1 MYVFLIPLLL
11 GFVLG
16 GASAFTATY
25 SRWWG
30 ERGGALA
37 TSILRNFLGI
47 PLWLVGYIL
56 AWLQHAP
63 RFFNPDIVTKTLSW
77 LVIFAGAIL
86 VSWGHQTL
94 GWRAHMP
101 SVKDGL
107 ARHGVY
113 GRVQHPI
120 YAGTCLIL
128 IGFTLL
134 NPTLPV
140 ALASAV
146 AIGFFIV
153 MARLEE
159 IDLVQ
164 RLPEYRQYMT
174 EVPRFVPRIRGSK
187 ADMDRKAGKPSALHA
202 KRNQRK

>member
-1 MYVFLIPLLL
+1 MGRGDRPARLGFRLEAVMYLFLIPLLL
-11 GFVLG
+11 GFALG

-63 RFFNPDIVTKTLSW
+63 VFFNPGALTETLSW
-77 LVIFAGAIL
+77 LLIFAGAIL
-86 VSWGHQTL
+86 VSWGHLLL
-94 GWRAHMP
+94 GWRTHFP
-101 SVKDGL
+101 SVQDTL
-107 ARHGVY
+107 VRHGMY
-113 GRVQHPI
+113 GRVRHPI
-120 YAGTCLIL
+120 YAGIFLIL
-128 IGFTLL
+128 IGFTSL

-140 ALASAV
+140 AVASAV
-146 AIGFFIV
+146 AIVFFIV

-159 IDLVQ
+159 IDLIQ
-164 RLPEYRQYMT
+164 RVPDYREYMK
-174 EVPRFVPRIRGSK
+174 EVPRFVPRLK
-187 ADMDRKAGKPSALHA
+187 
-202 KRNQRK
+202 KR

>member
-11 GFVLG
+11 GFALG

-56 AWLQHAP
+56 AWVQHAP
-63 RFFNPDIVTKTLSW
+63 TAFNPGGLTKTLSW

-86 VSWGHQTL
+86 VSWGHQML

-101 SVKDGL
+101 SLKDTL
-107 ARHGVY
+107 VRHGVY

-120 YAGTCLIL
+120 YAGIFLIL

-140 ALASAV
+140 AVASAV

-159 IDLVQ
+159 FDLIERV
-164 RLPEYRQYMT
+164 PEYREYMK
-174 EVPRFVPRIRGSK
+174 EVPRFVPRLK
-187 ADMDRKAGKPSALHA
+187 
-202 KRNQRK
+202 KR